1 MVIFWLVVAMLI
13 GAFLSGVGIGIT
25 YDTTLAPILA
35 GIIAGVKTGV
45 KWIVGI
51 IDTIKGWFKK

>member
-35 GIIAGVKTGV
+35 GIIALVALLFLLRRQPLEQIL
-45 KWIVGI
+45 W
-51 IDTIKGWFKK
+51 